1 LNERGRRCELIE
13 KRVGISFHFGIGGD
27 NLLHNDR
34 TNLRVR
40 FSVAKLTN
48 SVGSTV
54 LLNVQRDTLPYAARV
69 PVGSRV

>member
-40 FSVAKLTN
+40 FSVANLTN
-48 SVGSTV
+48 SVGS
-54 LLNVQRDTLPYAARV
+54 QFF
-69 PVGSRV
+69 